1 MRQRFTCI
9 SVCKCSGVLMLE
21 NQVILKTILP
31 SKLKYSLFVIFNNVG
46 SKEGQNQ
53 LFKCS

>member
-1 MRQRFTCI
+1 
-9 SVCKCSGVLMLE
+9 MLE
-21 NQVILKTILP
+21 NQVMLKTILP

>member
-1 MRQRFTCI
+1 MRKRFTCI
-9 SVCKCSGVLMLE
+9 SVGECSGVLMLE
-21 NQVILKTILP
+21 NKVMLKTVLP

>member
-1 MRQRFTCI
+1 MRKRFTCI
-9 SVCKCSGVLMLE
+9 SVCKCSRVLMLE
-21 NQVILKTILP
+21 NQVMLKTVLP

>member
-1 MRQRFTCI
+1 MRKRFTCI

-21 NQVILKTILP
+21 NQVMLKTILP

>member
-1 MRQRFTCI
+1 MRKRFTCI
-9 SVCKCSGVLMLE
+9 SVCTCSGVLMLE
-21 NQVILKTILP
+21 NQVMLKRILA

>member
-1 MRQRFTCI
+1 MRKRFTCI
-9 SVCKCSGVLMLE
+9 SVGKCGGVLMLE
-21 NQVILKTILP
+21 NKVMLKAVLP

>member
-1 MRQRFTCI
+1 MRKRFMCI

-21 NQVILKTILP
+21 NQVMLKTVLP

>member
-21 NQVILKTILP
+21 NQVMLKTILP

-53 LFKCS
+53 LFKYS

>member
-9 SVCKCSGVLMLE
+9 SVCKCGGVLMLE
-21 NQVILKTILP
+21 NQVMLKTILP

>member
-1 MRQRFTCI
+1 MRKRFTCI

-21 NQVILKTILP
+21 NQVLKRILA